1 MIGADGVGA
10 EPRLAFRRPPRA
22 QSFDADDKHAVSP
35 LDKQGGH
42 GLNQDFR
49 RLSGNAVHQTIP
61 TGRRA
66 LASLQTRPFYPAQM
80 GMIRGTV
87 QLSNPTRPGAVQ

>member
-1 MIGADGVGA
+1 MIAADGVEA
-10 EPRLAFRRPPRA
+10 EPRLALRRPRA

-35 LDKQGGH
+35 LDKPGGH
-42 GLNQDFR
+42 GLNQDPR

-61 TGRRA
+61 TRHRA
-66 LASLQTRPFYPAQM
+66 VASLQTRPFYHAQL
-80 GMIRGTV
+80 GLIRGIV